1 MLEKRVLNR
10 VKDVKVVLEHKAE
23 KLKEMMEDEVKAI
36 IASIDETMQK
46 QHIEVF
52 QELVITQSI
61 VTLQL
66 VLIDT
71 LLDKNFED
79 EEEAGVIGSIDCL
92 TDCLQYQEFDL
103 KTSQL
108 ASYLADND
116 LLDLL
121 ESENAKDELLNIW
134 KTLDEDE

>member
-36 IASIDETMQK
+36 VASIDETMQK

-52 QELVITQSI
+52 QELVITQTI
-61 VTLQL
+61 ITLQL
-66 VLIDT
+66 VLIDA
-71 LLDKNFED
+71 LLDKDFED
-79 EEEAGVIGSIDCL
+79 EEEAGAIGSIDVL

-121 ESENAKDELLNIW
+121 ESENATDELLEIW
-134 KTLDEDE
+134 KTLEGDE

>member
-10 VKDVKVVLEHKAE
+10 VKDVKAALDHKAE
-23 KLKEMMEDEVKAI
+23 GIKEMMEDEVKAI
-36 IASIDETMQK
+36 VASIDETMQIH
-46 QHIEVF
+46 HIEVF

-61 VTLQL
+61 VTLQM
-66 VLIDT
+66 VLIDG
-71 LLDKNFED
+71 LLDKDFED
-79 EEEAGVIGSIDCL
+79 DEESGAIAAIDVL

-108 ASYLADND
+108 AAYLEDND

-121 ESENAKDELLNIW
+121 ESENATEELLNIW
-134 KTLDEDE
+134 KMLEEDE

>member
-10 VKDVKVVLEHKAE
+10 VKDVKVALEHKAE

-36 IASIDETMQK
+36 VASIDETMQK

-61 VTLQL
+61 VTLQI

-79 EEEAGVIGSIDCL
+79 EEEAGVIASIDVL

-103 KTSQL
+103 KTSQI
-108 ASYLADND
+108 AAYLRDND

-134 KTLDEDE
+134 KTLEGDE

>member
-10 VKDVKVVLEHKAE
+10 VKDVKVALEHKAE

-61 VTLQL
+61 VTLQT

-79 EEEAGVIGSIDCL
+79 EEEAGVIGSIDVL

-103 KTSQL
+103 KTSQI
-108 ASYLADND
+108 AAYLRDND

>member
-10 VKDVKVVLEHKAE
+10 VKDVKAALDHKA
-23 KLKEMMEDEVKAI
+23 KGIKEMMEDEVKAI
-36 IASIDETMQK
+36 VASIDETMQK
-46 QHIEVF
+46 HHIEVF

-61 VTLQL
+61 VTLQM
-66 VLIDT
+66 VLIDG
-71 LLDKNFED
+71 LLDEDFED
-79 EEEAGVIGSIDCL
+79 EEESGVIGAIDVL

-108 ASYLADND
+108 AAYLEDND

-121 ESENAKDELLNIW
+121 ESENATEELMKIW
-134 KTLDEDE
+134 KMLEEDE